1 MAISINTNE
10 DINIEN
16 RETINRSTDIYIINR
31 PIPTFIDDVPNTVTN
46 GNLLSEAVT
55 IDWDSAIRSLNMSSA
70 VIDTS
75 ERTILTEEPFE
86 LNEMRTK
93 VNKLFDDCETIK
105 KENKE
110 LKEALNKLK
119 EEVRFLRET

>member
-1 MAISINTNE
+1 MAITFNTNE
-10 DINIEN
+10 DINVEN
-16 RETINRSTDIYIINR
+16 REIINRATDNYIPNR
-31 PIPTFIDDVPNTVTN
+31 PIPTFIDDVSNTVAN

-55 IDWDSAIRSLNMSSA
+55 IDWDSAIQSLQQSS
-70 VIDTS
+70 IGT

-86 LNEMRTK
+86 LNEMRSK
-93 VNKLFDDCETIK
+93 VNKLFDDCENIK

>member
-1 MAISINTNE
+1 MAITFNTNE
-10 DINIEN
+10 DINVEN
-16 RETINRSTDIYIINR
+16 REIINR
-31 PIPTFIDDVPNTVTN
+31 ATVNYILDRPTLTFTDDVSNTVAN
-46 GNLLSEAVT
+46 GNLQQ
-55 IDWDSAIRSLNMSSA
+55 SS
-70 VIDTS
+70 IGTETF

-86 LNEMRTK
+86 LGEMRSK
-93 VNKLFDDCETIK
+93 VNKLFDDCENIK